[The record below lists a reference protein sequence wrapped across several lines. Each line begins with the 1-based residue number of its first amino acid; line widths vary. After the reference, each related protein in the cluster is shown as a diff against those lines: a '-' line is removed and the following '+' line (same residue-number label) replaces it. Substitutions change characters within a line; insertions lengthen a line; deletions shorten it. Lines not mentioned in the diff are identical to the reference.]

1 MARRYETIT
10 YIKLFPNTEGKS
22 KAQYSNGNW
31 QPYSAEQKTPADLTF
46 REGQRHQVSLFPNED
61 GTISIRISRVTEY
74 EGEDSISDGISQPA
88 MKPIGNAISHK
99 YSAPQP
105 KAEDDDPD
113 IPF

>member
-10 YIKLFPNTEGKS
+10 YIKLFANTDAKA

-31 QPYSAEQKTPADLTF
+31 QPYSFESKAPADLMF
-46 REGQRHQVSLFPNED
+46 REGQRHQVSMFVNED
-61 GTISIRISRVTEY
+61 NTISIRISRVTEY
-74 EGEDSISDGISQPA
+74 EGEDSIADGISQPA
-88 MKPIGNAISHK
+88 LKPIGNTISTK
-99 YSAPQP
+99 YAAPQP

>member
-1 MARRYETIT
+1 MARRYDTIT
-10 YIKLFPNTEGKS
+10 YIKLFPNTEGKG

-31 QPYSAEQKTPADLTF
+31 QPYSAEQKVPASLTF
-46 REGQRHQVSLFPNED
+46 REGQRHQVSLFANED

-74 EGEDSISDGISQPA
+74 EGEDS
-88 MKPIGNAISHK
+88 IGNAISHK

>member
-1 MARRYETIT
+1 MARRYDTVT
-10 YIKLFPNTEGKS
+10 YIKLFPNTEGKG
-22 KAQYSNGNW
+22 KAQYSNSKW
-31 QPYSAEQKTPADLTF
+31 MPYDAEKKGYADITF
-46 REGQRHQVSLFPNED
+46 REGQRHQVSLFPNDD

-74 EGEDSISDGISQPA
+74 EGEDSIADGISQPA
-88 MKPIGNAISHK
+88 LKPIGNTISSK